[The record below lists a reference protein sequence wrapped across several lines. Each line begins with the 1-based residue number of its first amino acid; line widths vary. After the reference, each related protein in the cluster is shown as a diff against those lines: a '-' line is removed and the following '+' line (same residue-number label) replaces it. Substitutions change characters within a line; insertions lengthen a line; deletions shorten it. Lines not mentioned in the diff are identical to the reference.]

1 MKESFASKLRAQ
13 PSVAGRPVIGTILS
27 REAPEVAEMLVA
39 CGFDWLFIDMEHGPY
54 SVRSLQL
61 MLQAIPDSCS
71 AIVRI
76 PENSPVW
83 IKKVLDTGCDGIIVP
98 LVNSAAEALAAV
110 QAAKYPPLG
119 TRGVG
124 IARAHGYG
132 MQFAEYVKAAND
144 HVAVIIQIEHVE
156 AVRNIDAILAVP
168 GIDGVQIGPYDLS
181 GSMNML
187 GDVGSEAVQSM
198 LGQIKRAC
206 QSKSIP
212 VGMFVLSSEAA
223 VKEINDGCQFI
234 VLGVD
239 TVFLWQGAQNALKF
253 LRDAK

>member
-1 MKESFASKLRAQ
+1 MKESFASKLKR
-13 PSVAGRPVIGTILS
+13 GRPVIGTMLS
-27 REAPEVAEMLVA
+27 FEAPEVAEMLSA
-39 CGFDWLFIDMEHGPY
+39 CGYDWLFIDLEHGPA
-54 SVRSLQL
+54 SVLSMQR
-61 MLQAIPDSCS
+61 MLQVIPDTCS

-98 LVNSAAEALAAV
+98 LVNTPDEARTAV

-144 HVAVIIQIEHVE
+144 HIAVIIQIEHVE
-156 AVRNIDAILAVP
+156 AVRNIEAILAVP

-181 GSMNML
+181 GSMNRL
-187 GDVGSEAVQSM
+187 GEVASEPVQAM
-198 LGQIKRAC
+198 LGQIKQACRA
-206 QSKSIP
+206 KSIP
-212 VGMFVLSSEAA
+212 VSMFVLSQEDA
-223 VKEINDGCQFI
+223 VKEIKDGCQFI
-234 VLGVD
+234 VMGVD
-239 TVFLWQGAQNALKF
+239 AMFLWRAAQNALQF
-253 LRDAK
+253 VRDSSG

>member
-1 MKESFASKLRAQ
+1 MKESFASKLRVQ

-27 REAPEVAEMLVA
+27 LEAPEVAEMLVA

-71 AIVRI
+71 AIVRV

-124 IARAHGYG
+124 IARAQGYG

-144 HVAVIIQIEHVE
+144 HVALIILIEHRE
-156 AVRNIDAILAVP
+156 AAPNIDAILDVP

-181 GSMNML
+181 GSLNML
-187 GDVGSEAVQSM
+187 GEVGSEPVQTM

-206 QSKSIP
+206 QAKSIP
-212 VGMFVLSSEAA
+212 VGMFGLNPETMVREL
-223 VKEINDGCQFI
+223 NDGCRF
-234 VLGVD
+234 VVVSVD
-239 TVFLWQGAQNALKF
+239 SV
-253 LRDAK
+253 